1 MNARRLM
8 GPSSGLG
15 PHVSTPLCKNVAV
28 HHSKNCADVADGA
41 NSTVMENQGLPII
54 DCHQHF
60 IDSGRLR
67 YPVFMQRSAG
77 FEALIGDYSALPR
90 VYLPEDYA
98 RDVNGLG
105 VVKTVWRSSFPTI
118 RWAR

>member
-1 MNARRLM
+1 
-8 GPSSGLG
+8 
-15 PHVSTPLCKNVAV
+15 
-28 HHSKNCADVADGA
+28 
-41 NSTVMENQGLPII
+41 MENQGLPII

-60 IDSGRLR
+60 IDSRRLR

-105 VVKTVWRSSFPTI
+105 VVKTVWAEFISPPDPSIKVPFLISSRVALTMTTASLEDGRS
-118 RWAR
+118 